1 MCVCVCAGRS
11 GAWPKFASAAAAVA
25 AFVYFLHIQNF
36 SQFFIFLFFPCFMR
50 CLHRTHTLAHT
61 ESETVRRRH
70 AWGLLIALFRRLS
83 APNPQQQRHSSFY
96 PPPPVPSLLSCP
108 AWHYAYDACNLIHA
122 FIYLFMRCLS
132 MN

>member
-1 MCVCVCAGRS
+1 MCACMRGVVGRGQS
-11 GAWPKFASAAAAVA
+11 
-25 AFVYFLHIQNF
+25 LHIQNF

-50 CLHRTHTLAHT
+50 CLHRTHTHIYTHTRTHT
-61 ESETVRRRH
+61 ESETVWHKLRRRH

-96 PPPPVPSLLSCP
+96 SPPPSPCSLSLLCCP
-108 AWHYAYDACNLIHA
+108 AWHYVYDACNLIHA
-122 FIYLFMRCLS
+122 FIYFFMRCLS